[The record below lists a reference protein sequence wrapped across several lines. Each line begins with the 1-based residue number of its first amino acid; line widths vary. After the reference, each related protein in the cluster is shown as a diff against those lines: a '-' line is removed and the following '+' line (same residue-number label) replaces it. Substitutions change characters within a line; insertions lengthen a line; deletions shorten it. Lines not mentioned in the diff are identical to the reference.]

1 MASQAVSSGQS
12 SSGQSSNVSHT
23 PIVEVYCTEQMLRLL
38 GWTPDHLNSIR
49 NVVPAGWDS
58 RSTGDGNPFCR
69 YTGSLMDGRGVLRSV
84 AQGAL
89 TAFCRF
95 GLPESYV
102 RSQLQGSVYADDADE
117 DTMPTNVIL
126 IQRDI
131 NASTGQ
137 AGPIRGLSL
146 LQVTSRDD
154 AAVGHYGSGRK
165 ITSEM
170 LEGLSQQQLAAIRPT
185 IELEVLVLGNAEPP
199 SVVTRNHRVFPN
211 GGLTIRAIQTVG
223 VFLPRGIG
231 LHGLDTVISLYYKY
245 GWRFVNGCGDAYTE
259 SAQIP
264 AAVTALYKFHKEVG
278 SADLTEHGE
287 ETLQGLL
294 RPFNSYSHH
303 FYSELHQGKEGG
315 EDDEMYGQK
324 EVAKEALESAQDNGF
339 RMLLCQR
346 LNIMFYIVTGQQPPL
361 NADGRPAMPSVN
373 RATRGGRRRRRR
385 KRTKKRALKKK
396 HRRTRRRRKRKTR
409 RKRRGGKHK
418 KPSRKHCKKLRH
430 QHRQLAHGLHRVSQA
445 INVQCGMRGG
455 VARLTIDRADAGHHG
470 RRGGNKSCI
479 GARDGISGC
488 RTCCGADSG
497 PCVDNCMN

>member
-12 SSGQSSNVSHT
+12 SSNVSHT

-58 RSTGDGNPFCR
+58 RSAGDGNQFCR
-69 YTGSLMDGRGVLRSV
+69 YTGSLMDGRGVLRRYP
-84 AQGAL
+84 GTL
-89 TAFCRF
+89 TALCQF

-102 RSQLQGSVYADDADE
+102 RSQLQGNVYADDADE
-117 DTMPTNVIL
+117 DSMPTNVIL

-131 NASTGQ
+131 DASTG
-137 AGPIRGLSL
+137 AFGPIRGLSL
-146 LQVTSRDD
+146 LQVTFRDT
-154 AAVGHYGSGRK
+154 VGQYGSGTK

-170 LEGLSQQQLAAIRPT
+170 LEGLSQQQLADRRPN
-185 IELEVLVLGNAEPP
+185 IELEVLVLGNAKSPN
-199 SVVTRNHRVFPN
+199 VVTRNQLEFAN
-211 GGLTIRAIQTVG
+211 GGLTIRAIQTIG

-231 LHGLDTVISLYYKY
+231 LHGLDTVISLYYKF

-264 AAVTALYKFHKEVG
+264 AAVTELYRFHREVG
-278 SADLTEHGE
+278 GADLSEHGE
-287 ETLQGLL
+287 EVLKGLL
-294 RPFNSYSHH
+294 RPFTSYAHH
-303 FYSELHQGKEGG
+303 YFSGLHQGKEGG

-324 EVAKEALESAQDNGF
+324 EVAKEVLEDAQDNGF

-373 RATRGGRRRRRR
+373 RATRGGRRRR

-455 VARLTIDRADAGHHG
+455 AAISTIDRVDSYG
-470 RRGGNKSCI
+470 GGNKSCV